1 VSGRRT
7 ILTVDRNARNL
18 ELLRQFLQKQ
28 GYPCV
33 PVGSIEALDQIMSDV
48 SEIGL
53 AMIDISG
60 FDSQIWLRCEQ
71 LAGFNI
77 PFVVISPKSLDAI
90 YQESLSHGARNV
102 LKKPLVLRELLGL
115 LENLLGD

>member
-1 VSGRRT
+1 MSGKRT
-7 ILTVDRNARNL
+7 ILTVDRNAKNL
-18 ELLRQFLQKQ
+18 ELLHQFLQKQ

-33 PVGSIEALDQIMSDV
+33 PAESLEALDRILGDV

-60 FDSQIWLRCEQ
+60 FDRQIWLRCEQ
-71 LAGFNI
+71 LAGFDI
-77 PFVVISPKSLDAI
+77 PLVGISPKSLDAI
-90 YQESLSHGARNV
+90 YQESLAHGARNV